1 MCVEES
7 LEHRKGHLGAFN
19 CPGAC
24 ALGVLALP
32 TGVAGAHLVSPTAKS
47 VGQSRKAA
55 GYNIMY
61 FLSAVILHF
70 LMVSR
75 PLCSAHGQGTN
86 TAVGTP
92 GTVQAVEGRPGGGN
106 LANPGS
112 EIHQGYPSNERA
124 PPLSGLTHF
133 HFKSSECHS
142 EKLKNPN

>member
-7 LEHRKGHLGAFN
+7 LEHRKGHLSAFN
-19 CPGAC
+19 WPGAC

-32 TGVAGAHLVSPTAKS
+32 TGSTSAHSVSPAATS
-47 VGQSRKAA
+47 VGQARRAA
-55 GYNIMY
+55 GYNSMY
-61 FLSAVILHF
+61 FLRPVILHF

-75 PLCSAHGQGTN
+75 PLCSAHEQGTN

-92 GTVQAVEGRPGGGN
+92 GTVQAMVGRPGGDF

-112 EIHQGYPSNERA
+112 EIRQGHPSNERA
-124 PPLSGLTHF
+124 PPLSRLTHF
-133 HFKSSECHS
+133 HFKSIECHS